1 MSTMSMIII
10 ALGLL
15 GTALFAVGYYRGVQN
30 ALNSFR
36 QPEREDLDVPQY
48 GHWYSMGFATLASAV
63 IIATVGIT
71 PAFVYAGPLLA
82 ILAAAA
88 NGVAFFLEEKIP
100 APEEEAVTSRHLDPK
115 IIASSKAA

>member
-1 MSTMSMIII
+1 MTTIII
-10 ALGLL
+10 ALGAL
-15 GTALFAVGYYRGVQN
+15 GTALFAVGYFRGVQN

-36 QPEREDLDVPQY
+36 QPERDDLEVPQY

-88 NGVAFFLEEKIP
+88 NGLAFFLEEKIP
-100 APEEEAVTSRHLDPK
+100 AAEADGVVASRPIDAK
-115 IIASSKAA
+115 IMASGKAA